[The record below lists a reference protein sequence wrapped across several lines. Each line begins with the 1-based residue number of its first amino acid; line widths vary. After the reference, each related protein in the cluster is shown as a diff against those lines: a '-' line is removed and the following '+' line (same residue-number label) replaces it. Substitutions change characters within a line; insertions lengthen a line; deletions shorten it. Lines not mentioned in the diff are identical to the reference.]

1 MFWVPPR
8 FLVSLVL
15 LLALATA
22 HLPLTV
28 SAQSAPSAD
37 AATNAVLPSFV
48 PVTPGCVRDPGA
60 ALRGQA
66 RRRVLSAAAQ
76 GTLPSV
82 GAADLVASCETSP
95 TAVADSL
102 NRGGL
107 RAHREG
113 DYARAVRFWE
123 LAVQVDP
130 ARTGARYNLACGYAL
145 TGQVDKSLTQLEE
158 LTRAGEDGARWIER
172 AQEDSDLA
180 SLRTHPRFRALRPP
194 ARPAEP

>member
-1 MFWVPPR
+1 MFWVSPR
-8 FLVSLVL
+8 SRAFRVL
-15 LLALATA
+15 LVALATA
-22 HLPLTV
+22 HVPLPV
-28 SAQSAPSAD
+28 FAQAPPTAG
-37 AATNAVLPSFV
+37 AATNAELPSFV

-95 TAVADSL
+95 SAVADAL

-145 TGQVDKSLTQLEE
+145 IGQIEKSLTQLEE

-180 SLRTHPRFRALRPP
+180 SLRNHPRFRALRPP